1 MLKRDSSLSVLES
14 VSSIIEEM
22 VKQPLMI
29 AYSGH
34 VDDNVRKKAKEA
46 GFQVVIENPLTV

>member
-1 MLKRDSSLSVLES
+1 VLKRDSSLSVLES

-22 VKQPLMI
+22 VKHPLMI